1 MRFLEYFSPQLAS
14 STAELHRYYP
24 KLQTQLSVNTVL
36 RSVFMVY
43 WHLGRL
49 SSQQGRAFTSRWACK
64 STQQCAHGTICRD
77 SRPGRWEMQKQRSS
91 LRGRRAAPCWP
102 LCTGRRTSA
111 CPTGPRTPLEQSSGC
126 SRARPELQRKQ
137 QHQHLSN
144 LNLRVQRVNG
154 VIPSQPSIK
163 LTLQEWWAHVQVAY
177 LRLDASRSAPPKA
190 LKAPFTWCICAK

>member
-1 MRFLEYFSPQLAS
+1 MRFSEYFSPQLAS
-14 STAELHRYYP
+14 STADLHCYYP

-49 SSQQGRAFTSRWACK
+49 SSQQGRAFTSRWVCK

-77 SRPGRWEMQKQRSS
+77 SRPGRWQVQKQPVTLRWS

-137 QHQHLSN
+137 QHQKSAK
-144 LNLRVQRVNG
+144 VNG
-154 VIPSQPSIK
+154 VIPFAAFHKAHTSGMTSTRPSRILTIGRQPISP
-163 LTLQEWWAHVQVAY
+163 
-177 LRLDASRSAPPKA
+177 S
-190 LKAPFTWCICAK
+190 